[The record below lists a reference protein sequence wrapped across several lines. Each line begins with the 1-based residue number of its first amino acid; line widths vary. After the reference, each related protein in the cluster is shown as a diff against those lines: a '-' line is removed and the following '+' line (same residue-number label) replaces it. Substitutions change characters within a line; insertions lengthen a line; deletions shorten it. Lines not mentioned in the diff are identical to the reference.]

1 MEENTERALHGTV
14 DTIMALLAITSMIFL
29 MTETLKLFAQNQKYI
44 QQNTTITGQPA
55 YVQDYESWPN
65 DSVYDGECNLAEA
78 YSIVAENIEAC
89 NGIYLTNKNMQG
101 AVNLLQKQYGGLSLK
116 ENLKIGNTQILM
128 NELSGGNNSSVFNI
142 YYDLDANGGLRGI
155 YLARK

>member
-1 MEENTERALHGTV
+1 MEENTERALHGVV
-14 DTIMALLAITSMIFL
+14 DTVMALLAIAAMVFL
-29 MTETLKLFAQNQKYI
+29 IAGAQKLFVQDRKYI
-44 QQNTTITGQPA
+44 QQNTTITDQPA

-65 DSVYDGECNLAEA
+65 NSVYDGECDLAEA

-142 YYDLDANGGLRGI
+142 YYDLDVNGRLKGI

>member
-1 MEENTERALHGTV
+1 
-14 DTIMALLAITSMIFL
+14 
-29 MTETLKLFAQNQKYI
+29 
-44 QQNTTITGQPA
+44 
-55 YVQDYESWPN
+55 
-65 DSVYDGECNLAEA
+65 
-78 YSIVAENIEAC
+78 
-89 NGIYLTNKNMQG
+89 MQG

-142 YYDLDANGGLRGI
+142 YYDLDANGRLKGI

>member
-1 MEENTERALHGTV
+1 MEENTERALHGAV
-14 DTIMALLAITSMIFL
+14 DTVMALLAIAAMVFL
-29 MTETLKLFAQNQKYI
+29 IARAQKLFVQDRKYI
-44 QQNTTITGQPA
+44 QQNTTITDQPA

-65 DSVYDGECNLAEA
+65 NSVYDGECDLAEA

-142 YYDLDANGGLRGI
+142 YYDLDANGRLKGI